1 LTARGAKNFN
11 YVILRFCTIVIVTT
25 LSVVQQKSMQG
36 IDNKGHNHSTTL
48 QYINMKYILKAKP
61 QRLSL

>member
-1 LTARGAKNFN
+1 
-11 YVILRFCTIVIVTT
+11 
-25 LSVVQQKSMQG
+25 VVQQKSMQG